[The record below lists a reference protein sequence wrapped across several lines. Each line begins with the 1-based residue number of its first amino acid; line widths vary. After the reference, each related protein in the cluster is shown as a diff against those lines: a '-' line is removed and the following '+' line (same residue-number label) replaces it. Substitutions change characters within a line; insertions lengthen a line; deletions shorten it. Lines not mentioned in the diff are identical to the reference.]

1 MLTQREV
8 FLIKKLQGKGLG
20 GSEIIKRTGFSSGSV
35 YYWMNSKTIPKKG
48 LEFYREENRK
58 LRNRVIELES
68 KEFFEDKLYHVKELV
83 KHQPYEYK
91 ERFERAK
98 AKHFKADE
106 MLSDLRIELLKK
118 KGKEDSSDTSDECD
132 NTID

>member
-1 MLTQREV
+1 MLNTKEV
-8 FLIKKLQGKGLG
+8 YKIRTLRGKGYSVKEI
-20 GSEIIKRTGFSSGSV
+20 SEKTGFTLSSV
-35 YYWMNSKTIPKKG
+35 YYWLSKTHLPKEG
-48 LEFYREENRK
+48 IEFYREENRK

-68 KEFFEDKLYHVKELV
+68 KEFFEDKLCHVKELV
-83 KHQPYEYK
+83 KDQPYEYQ

-132 NTID
+132 

>member
-1 MLTQREV
+1 MISRREV
-8 FLIKKLQGKGLG
+8 LKIKRLQGAGMT
-20 GSEIIKRTGFSSGSV
+20 GSEIITETGLSSGSV
-35 YYWMNSKTIPKKG
+35 YYWMNATKIPSG
-48 LEFYREENRK
+48 VEFYKNQVKK
-58 LRNRVIELES
+58 LETRVLELEGRS
-68 KEFFEDKLYHVKELV
+68 FFEDKLENVKELV
-83 KHQPYEYK
+83 KDQPYEYQ